1 MATSETPL
9 PGEVAALIL
18 PAGDVAEALA
28 KRNPGVSA
36 AEIDEVSRM
45 VAILSE
51 AVLSLSGA
59 RRRSLLTEQDGLF
72 DVIHDVR
79 AALSERP
86 LPSRIALS
94 PAGAIERPVGAGLGE
109 HLDARAGAER
119 LAAYAGHREVEDW
132 AGPVAG
138 ADEVAARLGVTR
150 PTLRGWQRARAVIAL
165 PKQAGELVFPW
176 AQFAGGRP
184 LPGLAELQNVVG
196 DPRTAWLWLDE
207 PETDGST
214 SRLESLKR
222 GDVEGVLDAARDDF
236 A

>member
-1 MATSETPL
+1 MATSEPL
-9 PGEVAALIL
+9 PGDGAALIL

-28 KRNPGVSA
+28 RRNPGVSA
-36 AEIDEVSRM
+36 AEIDEASRM

-51 AVLSLSGA
+51 AVLSLSGT
-59 RRRSLLTEQDGLF
+59 RRRSLLAAQDGPF
-72 DVIHDVR
+72 DVIHEVK

-86 LPSRIALS
+86 SPSRIALS
-94 PAGAIERPVGAGLGE
+94 PQGAVERPVGAGLGE
-109 HLDARAGAER
+109 RLDARF
-119 LAAYAGHREVEDW
+119 
-132 AGPVAG
+132 
-138 ADEVAARLGVTR
+138 GVTR
-150 PTLRGWQRARAVIAL
+150 ATLRSWRRARAVIEL
-165 PKQAGELVFPW
+165 LGEAGEPVFPS

-196 DPRTAWLWLDE
+196 DARTAWLWLDE
-207 PETDGST
+207 SESDGSA